1 MAQYVEDPKVR
12 LQLERITALLEKILA
27 ELKKQTKGTHHE

>member
-1 MAQYVEDPKVR
+1 MPQYVEDPKVR

-27 ELKKQTKGTHHE
+27 ELKSQTKGAP